1 MISYSLSLLLLKLV
15 ESGSMLM
22 RILTKYGLKTD
33 IIGKYI
39 YMPND
44 VKKSRPKTAPRMS
57 LVIYRNGIEFDPS
70 SKNERVIIQ
79 S

>member
-15 ESGSMLM
+15 ESGSMHV
-22 RILTKYGLKTD
+22 RTLTKYGQKTD
-33 IIGKYI
+33 IIGKCI
-39 YMPND
+39 YMSND
-44 VKKSRPKTAPRMS
+44 IKKSCPKTALRMS
-57 LVIYRNGIEFDPS
+57 SVIYRNGIEFDPS